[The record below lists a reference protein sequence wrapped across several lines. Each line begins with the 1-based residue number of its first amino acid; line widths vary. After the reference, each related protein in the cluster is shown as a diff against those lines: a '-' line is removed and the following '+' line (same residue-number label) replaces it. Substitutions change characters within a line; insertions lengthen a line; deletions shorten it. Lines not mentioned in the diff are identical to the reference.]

1 VAEVRIPTAR
11 GELPA
16 YLATPSEEEPW
27 PGVVVIHDGLGMSAD
42 VRDHADWLAG
52 EGFLALAPDL
62 FHWGG
67 RARGLIAYARGAER
81 SLGELEAARAWLA
94 GQERCTGWLGV
105 FGCSMG
111 GDLALRLARGEGFSA
126 ASVNYG
132 GLVEEGGHGMHS
144 CPIVASYGGRDRW
157 PGVRRNLDRLGPALE
172 AAGVEHDVKRYPEA
186 GHGFLNDH
194 DPAELPLWVRVLG
207 KLVAAAYDEAC
218 ARDARRRTVAFFR
231 DHLSEAGEADSD

>member
-1 VAEVRIPTAR
+1 VAEVRIPTAH

-16 YLATPSEEEPW
+16 YLARPAGEGPW
-27 PGVVVIHDGLGMSAD
+27 PGVVVIHDGLGMSPDA
-42 VRDHADWLAG
+42 RDHAGWLAG
-52 EGFLALAPDL
+52 EGFLAVAPDL

-67 RARGLIAYARGAER
+67 RARGLIAYARGARR
-81 SLGELEAARAWLA
+81 SLSELEATRAWLA
-94 GQERCTGWLGV
+94 GQDHCTGRLGV

-111 GDLALRLARGEGFSA
+111 GHLALKLAQRGGFSA

-132 GLVEEGGHGMHS
+132 GRVERERDLRDA

-172 AAGVEHDVKRYPEA
+172 AAGVEHDVKRYPDA

-194 DPAELPLWVRVLG
+194 DPADLPLWVKGLG
-207 KLVAAAYDEAC
+207 RLVAAEYDETS
-218 ARDARRRTVAFFR
+218 ARDARRRTASFFR
-231 DHLSEAGEADSD
+231 VHLSDGGSGG